1 MAMKDRS
8 SVVIIE
14 NNQIVLIKRSWNAF
28 VYYVF
33 PGGGIENGET
43 PEDAAKR
50 EAMEEL
56 GVGVNVNECI
66 SKVKYNG
73 NKQYFYKAE
82 ILSGT
87 IGTGQGDEYINK
99 TRGRGTYLP
108 IWVGLEKLTS
118 IDVRPMDVALKVQ
131 SLFHHV

>member
-1 MAMKDRS
+1 MKDRS
-8 SVVIIE
+8 SVIIIK
-14 NNQIVLIKRSWNAF
+14 NNQVVLIKRSWNAS

-43 PEDAAKR
+43 PEAAAKR

-56 GVGVNVNECI
+56 GVSVYVNECI
-66 SKVKYNG
+66 SKVNYNG
-73 NKQYFYKAE
+73 NTQYFYRAE

-87 IGTGQGDEYINK
+87 LGTGQGEEYTNK

-108 IWVGLEKLTS
+108 IWVDLERLSS
-118 IDVRPMDVALKVQ
+118 IDVRPGEVALKIQTLV
-131 SLFHHV
+131 H